1 MDMKSFYA
9 NEKPKTKRKGFSLV
23 EMMVVML
30 LIAVVL
36 AASAPMI
43 TRKVS
48 RERSDKIFDMLGTDP
63 NNAVEYVK
71 GRNQRIFMNGK
82 TDGYVG
88 IVETG
93 VNIPA
98 NSILF
103 GKNSLSSGTGG
114 TATTNLVGI
123 GFGTTNYLNS
133 VAIGYK
139 AGAFTDAVSIGK
151 GANGNEYGVAIGS
164 NSQTR
169 YKNSVAIGYNAR
181 TVGENAITIG
191 AGPFATDTGK
201 NAISIGYNADAI
213 AKNGIAIGYNASAT
227 DENSVAIGYNATAPF
242 KNSIVLG
249 TEKDTVYIPGN
260 LIIGKTTAVGV
271 RAVSDGRSY
280 PLYAYT
286 HRSHDG
292 DDRHFTDI
300 VDVIERNHADDYKG
314 SGDFAVAMVG
324 SRTPG
329 IQLGPY
335 TFRTHAWSSGY
346 NDNQKICPPT
356 NSGDWY
362 RISRGKCSDVDQ
374 SSNNVWLWSDA
385 RLKNIGNTYTSGLE
399 ELNQLK
405 FYHFTFKNDKDKTP
419 QVGVIAQDLQ
429 KVFPQAVSKDDG
441 GWLTIRWDE
450 MFYAAINAIKELNTK
465 VCAIAKDVTN
475 LKTVTDEHTKTL
487 EAQAQTIEQQQVEI
501 KELTARVEKLEQK
514 RK

>member
-71 GRNQRIFMNGK
+71 GRNQRIFMNGRK
-82 TDGYVG
+82 DGYVG

-93 VNIPA
+93 VNIPT
-98 NSILF
+98 NSVLFGQNILF
-103 GKNSLSSGTGG
+103 PFNYVTKETSAN
-114 TATTNLVGI
+114 NLVGI
-123 GFGTTNYLNS
+123 GFGTSNYLNS

-139 AGAFTDAVSIGK
+139 AGAFTDAVSIGNSAS
-151 GANGNEYGVAIGS
+151 GSDYGVAIGS
-164 NSQTR
+164 NSNTR
-169 YKNSVAIGYNAR
+169 HKNSVAIGYRAQ
-181 TVGENAITIG
+181 TSGENAV
-191 AGPFATDTGK
+191 
-201 NAISIGYNADAI
+201 
-213 AKNGIAIGYNASAT
+213 AIGGSQWGTEAG
-227 DENSVAIGYNATAPF
+227 ERSVAIGYGARARYNNSIAIGANASVMGENSIAIGNNATANY
-242 KNSIVLG
+242 KNTVVLG
-249 TEKDTVYIPGN
+249 DSNTTVFIPGN
-260 LIIGKTTAVGV
+260 LVVNHAALIGRSAG
-271 RAVSDGRSY
+271 RNDNLYFRPYAQEDGRHFAV
-280 PLYAYT
+280 LNA
-286 HRSHDG
+286 G
-292 DDRHFTDI
+292 DWKGEDSNLSMVQDDTNTDLL
-300 VDVIERNHADDYKG
+300 VVRVGPFSTLGERWRRDYK
-314 SGDFAVAMVG
+314 DNN
-324 SRTPG
+324 
-329 IQLGPY
+329 
-335 TFRTHAWSSGY
+335 RTHINFEDPSKG
-346 NDNQKICPPT
+346 
-356 NSGDWY
+356 NSTK
-362 RISRGKCSDVDQ
+362 SHKHSDI
-374 SSNNVWLWSDA
+374 
-385 RLKNIGNTYTSGLE
+385 RLKNVGEPFTAGLN
-399 ELNQLK
+399 ELEKLN
-405 FYHFTFKNDKDKTP
+405 FYHFTFKKDKDQVP
-419 QVGVIAQDLQ
+419 QVGVMAQDLQ

>member
-71 GRNQRIFMNGK
+71 GRNQRIFMNGRK
-82 TDGYVG
+82 DGYIG

-93 VNIPA
+93 VNIPT
-98 NSILF
+98 NSVLFGQNILF
-103 GKNSLSSGTGG
+103 PFNY
-114 TATTNLVGI
+114 ATKETSANNLVGI

-139 AGAFTDAVSIGK
+139 AGAFTDAVSIGN

-169 YKNSVAIGYNAR
+169 HKNSVAIGYSAR
-181 TVGENAITIG
+181 TTGENAVAIG
-191 AGPFATDTGK
+191 ASQWGTEAG
-201 NAISIGYNADAI
+201 
-213 AKNGIAIGYNASAT
+213 
-227 DENSVAIGYNATAPF
+227 ERSVAIGYGANARYERSIAIGANASVMGENSIAIGNNATAHY
-242 KNSIVLG
+242 KNTVVLG
-249 TEKDTVYIPGN
+249 DSNTTVFIPGN
-260 LIIGKTTAVGV
+260 LVVNHAALIG
-271 RAVSDGRSY
+271 RAAGRNDNLYFRPYAQEDGRHFAV
-280 PLYAYT
+280 LNA
-286 HRSHDG
+286 G
-292 DDRHFTDI
+292 DWKGEDSNVSLVQDDTNDDKLVVRVGPYST
-300 VDVIERNHADDYKG
+300 VTEWWRRDYK
-314 SGDFAVAMVG
+314 DNN
-324 SRTPG
+324 
-329 IQLGPY
+329 
-335 TFRTHAWSSGY
+335 RTHINFEDPTRG
-346 NDNQKICPPT
+346 NDPKSHRQ
-356 NSGDWY
+356 
-362 RISRGKCSDVDQ
+362 SDI
-374 SSNNVWLWSDA
+374 
-385 RLKNIGNTYTSGLE
+385 RLKNVGEPFTAGLN
-399 ELNQLK
+399 ELEKLN
-405 FYHFTFKNDKDKTP
+405 FYHFTFKKDKDQVP
-419 QVGVIAQDLQ
+419 QVGVMAQDLQ

>member
-71 GRNQRIFMNGK
+71 GRNQRIFMNGRK
-82 TDGYVG
+82 DGYVG
-88 IVETG
+88 IVESG
-93 VNIPA
+93 VSVPA
-98 NSILF
+98 NSVLF
-103 GKNSLSSGTGG
+103 GQNTLFPFDYVTKETPAN
-114 TATTNLVGI
+114 NLVGI
-123 GFGTTNYLNS
+123 GFGTSNYLNS

-139 AGAFTDAVSIGK
+139 ASAFTDAVSIGN

-164 NSQTR
+164 KAQTR

-191 AGPFATDTGK
+191 AGPFLTDTGK

-213 AKNGIAIGYNASAT
+213 AKNGIAIGYNASAM
-227 DENSVAIGYNATAPF
+227 DENSVAIGYNATAHY
-242 KNSIVLG
+242 KNTVVLG
-249 TEKDTVYIPGN
+249 DTNTTVYIPGN
-260 LIIGKTTAVGV
+260 LVVNHAALIG
-271 RAVSDGRSY
+271 RAAGRNDNLYFRPYAQEDGRHFAV
-280 PLYAYT
+280 LNA
-286 HRSHDG
+286 G
-292 DDRHFTDI
+292 DWKGEDSNVSLVQDDTNDDKLVVRVGPYSTQT
-300 VDVIERNHADDYKG
+300 EWWRRDYK
-314 SGDFAVAMVG
+314 DNN
-324 SRTPG
+324 
-329 IQLGPY
+329 
-335 TFRTHAWSSGY
+335 RTHINFEDPTRG
-346 NDNQKICPPT
+346 NDPKSHRQ
-356 NSGDWY
+356 
-362 RISRGKCSDVDQ
+362 SDI
-374 SSNNVWLWSDA
+374 
-385 RLKNIGNTYTSGLE
+385 RLKNVGEPFTAGLN
-399 ELNQLK
+399 ELEKLN
-405 FYHFTFKNDKDKTP
+405 FYHFTFKKDKDQVP
-419 QVGVIAQDLQ
+419 QVGVMAQDLQ

-487 EAQAQTIEQQQVEI
+487 EVQAQTIEQQQVEI

>member
-71 GRNQRIFMNGK
+71 GRNQRIFMNGRK
-82 TDGYVG
+82 DGYVG

-93 VNIPA
+93 VNIPT
-98 NSILF
+98 NSVIF
-103 GKNSLSSGTGG
+103 GKNMLFPFDYVTKESP
-114 TATTNLVGI
+114 ANNLVGI
-123 GFGTTNYLNS
+123 GFDTSNYLNS

-139 AGAFTDAVSIGK
+139 AGAFTDAVSIGN
-151 GANGNEYGVAIGS
+151 GASGSDYGVAIGS
-164 NSQTR
+164 NSNTR
-169 YKNSVAIGYNAR
+169 HKNSVAIGYRAQ
-181 TVGENAITIG
+181 TTGENAV
-191 AGPFATDTGK
+191 
-201 NAISIGYNADAI
+201 
-213 AKNGIAIGYNASAT
+213 AIGGSQWGTEAG
-227 DENSVAIGYNATAPF
+227 ERSVAIGYGARARYNNSIAIGANASVMGENSIAIGNNATAHY
-242 KNSIVLG
+242 KNTVVLG
-249 TEKDTVYIPGN
+249 DSNTTVFIPGN
-260 LIIGKTTAVGV
+260 LVVSHAALIGMSGGINDNLYFRPYAQE
-271 RAVSDGRSY
+271 DGR
-280 PLYAYT
+280 
-286 HRSHDG
+286 H
-292 DDRHFTDI
+292 
-300 VDVIERNHADDYKG
+300 
-314 SGDFAVAMVG
+314 FAVLNAGDWKGGDSNLSMVQDA
-324 SRTPG
+324 TNTDN
-329 IQLGPY
+329 LVVKVGPY
-335 TFRTHAWSSGY
+335 STYTERWRRDYRDNNRTHINFENPARG
-346 NDNQKICPPT
+346 DNPK
-356 NSGDWY
+356 SY
-362 RISRGKCSDVDQ
+362 RQSDI
-374 SSNNVWLWSDA
+374 
-385 RLKNIGNTYTSGLE
+385 RLKNVGEPFTAGLN
-399 ELNQLK
+399 ELEKLN
-405 FYHFTFKNDKDKTP
+405 FYHFTFKKDKDQVP
-419 QVGVIAQDLQ
+419 QVGVMAQDLQ

-487 EAQAQTIEQQQVEI
+487 ESQAQTIEQQQVEI

>member
-71 GRNQRIFMNGK
+71 GRNQRIFMNGRK
-82 TDGYVG
+82 DGYIG

-93 VNIPA
+93 VNIPT
-98 NSILF
+98 NSVLFGQNILF
-103 GKNSLSSGTGG
+103 PFNY
-114 TATTNLVGI
+114 ATKETSANNLVGI
-123 GFGTTNYLNS
+123 GFGTSNYLNS

-139 AGAFTDAVSIGK
+139 ASANTDSVTIGNS
-151 GANGNEYGVAIGS
+151 ASGNDYGVAIGS

-169 YKNSVAIGYNAR
+169 YKNSVAIGYSAR
-181 TVGENAITIG
+181 TTGENAVAIG
-191 AGPFATDTGK
+191 ASQWSTEAG
-201 NAISIGYNADAI
+201 
-213 AKNGIAIGYNASAT
+213 
-227 DENSVAIGYNATAPF
+227 ERSVAIGYGARARYENSIAIGANASVMGENSIAIGNNATAHY
-242 KNSIVLG
+242 KNTVVLG
-249 TEKDTVYIPGN
+249 DSNTTVFIPGN
-260 LIIGKTTAVGV
+260 LVVNHAALIG
-271 RAVSDGRSY
+271 RAAGRNDNLYFRPYAQEDGRHFAV
-280 PLYAYT
+280 LNA
-286 HRSHDG
+286 G
-292 DDRHFTDI
+292 DWKGNDSNLSMVQDDTDTDKL
-300 VDVIERNHADDYKG
+300 VVRVGPYSTQTEWWRGDYK
-314 SGDFAVAMVG
+314 DNN
-324 SRTPG
+324 
-329 IQLGPY
+329 
-335 TFRTHAWSSGY
+335 RTHI
-346 NDNQKICPPT
+346 NFEDPT
-356 NSGDWY
+356 
-362 RISRGKCSDVDQ
+362 RGNNPKSHKHSDI
-374 SSNNVWLWSDA
+374 
-385 RLKNIGNTYTSGLE
+385 RLKNVGEPFTAGLN
-399 ELNQLK
+399 ELEKLN
-405 FYHFTFKNDKDKTP
+405 FYHFTFKKDKDQVP
-419 QVGVIAQDLQ
+419 QVGVMAQDLQ

-487 EAQAQTIEQQQVEI
+487 ESQAQTIEQQQVEI

>member
-71 GRNQRIFMNGK
+71 GRNQRIFMNGRK
-82 TDGYVG
+82 DGYVG

-93 VNIPA
+93 VNIPT
-98 NSILF
+98 NSVLFGQNILF
-103 GKNSLSSGTGG
+103 PFNY
-114 TATTNLVGI
+114 ATKETSANNLVGI

-139 AGAFTDAVSIGK
+139 AAANTDAVSIGN

-169 YKNSVAIGYNAR
+169 HKNSVAIGYNTR
-181 TVGENAITIG
+181 TTGENAVAIG
-191 AGPFATDTGK
+191 ASQWGTEAG
-201 NAISIGYNADAI
+201 
-213 AKNGIAIGYNASAT
+213 
-227 DENSVAIGYNATAPF
+227 ERSVAIGYGAKAYYERSIAIGANASVMGENSIAIGNNATAHY
-242 KNSIVLG
+242 KNTVVLG
-249 TEKDTVYIPGN
+249 DSNTTVFIPGN
-260 LIIGKTTAVGV
+260 LVVNHAALIG
-271 RAVSDGRSY
+271 RAAGRNDNLYFRPYAQEDGRHFAV
-280 PLYAYT
+280 LNA
-286 HRSHDG
+286 G
-292 DDRHFTDI
+292 DWKGNDSNLSMVQDDTDTDKL
-300 VDVIERNHADDYKG
+300 VVRVGPYSTQTEWWRGDYK
-314 SGDFAVAMVG
+314 DNN
-324 SRTPG
+324 
-329 IQLGPY
+329 
-335 TFRTHAWSSGY
+335 RTHI
-346 NDNQKICPPT
+346 NFEDPT
-356 NSGDWY
+356 
-362 RISRGKCSDVDQ
+362 RGNNPKSHKHSDI
-374 SSNNVWLWSDA
+374 
-385 RLKNIGNTYTSGLE
+385 RLKNVGEPFTAGLN
-399 ELNQLK
+399 ELEKLN
-405 FYHFTFKNDKDKTP
+405 FYHFTFKKDKDQVP
-419 QVGVIAQDLQ
+419 QVGVMAQDLQ

>member
-71 GRNQRIFMNGK
+71 GRNQRIFMNGRK
-82 TDGYVG
+82 DGYVG
-88 IVETG
+88 IVESG
-93 VNIPA
+93 VSVPA
-98 NSILF
+98 NSVLF
-103 GKNSLSSGTGG
+103 GQNTLFPFDYVTKETPAN
-114 TATTNLVGI
+114 NLVGI
-123 GFGTTNYLNS
+123 GFGTSNYLNS

-139 AGAFTDAVSIGK
+139 AAANTDSVTVGN

-169 YKNSVAIGYNAR
+169 HKNSVAIGYSAR
-181 TVGENAITIG
+181 TTGENAVAIG
-191 AGPFATDTGK
+191 ASQWGTEAG
-201 NAISIGYNADAI
+201 
-213 AKNGIAIGYNASAT
+213 
-227 DENSVAIGYNATAPF
+227 ERSVAIGYGANARYERSIAIGANASVMGENSIAIGNNATAHY
-242 KNSIVLG
+242 KNTVVLG
-249 TEKDTVYIPGN
+249 DSNTTVFIPGN
-260 LIIGKTTAVGV
+260 LVVNHAALIG
-271 RAVSDGRSY
+271 RAAGRNDNLYFRPYAQEDGRHFAV
-280 PLYAYT
+280 LNA
-286 HRSHDG
+286 G
-292 DDRHFTDI
+292 DWKGEDSNVSLVQDDTNDDKLVVRVGPYST
-300 VDVIERNHADDYKG
+300 VTEWWRRDYK
-314 SGDFAVAMVG
+314 DNN
-324 SRTPG
+324 
-329 IQLGPY
+329 
-335 TFRTHAWSSGY
+335 RTHINFEDPTRG
-346 NDNQKICPPT
+346 NDPKSHRQ
-356 NSGDWY
+356 
-362 RISRGKCSDVDQ
+362 SDI
-374 SSNNVWLWSDA
+374 
-385 RLKNIGNTYTSGLE
+385 RLKNVGEPFTAGLN
-399 ELNQLK
+399 ELEKLN
-405 FYHFTFKNDKDKTP
+405 FYHFTFKKDKDQVP
-419 QVGVIAQDLQ
+419 QVGVMAQDLQ

>member
-71 GRNQRIFMNGK
+71 GRNQRIFMNGRK
-82 TDGYVG
+82 DGYVG

-93 VNIPA
+93 VNIPT
-98 NSILF
+98 NSVLFGQNILF
-103 GKNSLSSGTGG
+103 PFDYVTKETSAN
-114 TATTNLVGI
+114 NLVGI
-123 GFGTTNYLNS
+123 GFGTSNYLNS

-139 AGAFTDAVSIGK
+139 AGAFTDAVSIGN

-164 NSQTR
+164 KAQTR

-191 AGPFATDTGK
+191 SGPFLTDTGK

-213 AKNGIAIGYNASAT
+213 AKNGIAIGYNASAM
-227 DENSVAIGYNATAPF
+227 DENSVAIGYNATAHY
-242 KNSIVLG
+242 KNTVVLG
-249 TEKDTVYIPGN
+249 DTNTTVYIPGN
-260 LIIGKTTAVGV
+260 LVVNHAALIG
-271 RAVSDGRSY
+271 RAAGRNDNLYFRPYAQEDGRHFAV
-280 PLYAYT
+280 LNA
-286 HRSHDG
+286 G
-292 DDRHFTDI
+292 DWKGEDSNLSMVQDDTNTDKL
-300 VDVIERNHADDYKG
+300 VVRVGPYSTVTEWWRRDYK
-314 SGDFAVAMVG
+314 DNN
-324 SRTPG
+324 
-329 IQLGPY
+329 
-335 TFRTHAWSSGY
+335 RTHINFEDPTRG
-346 NDNQKICPPT
+346 NDPKSHRQ
-356 NSGDWY
+356 
-362 RISRGKCSDVDQ
+362 SDI
-374 SSNNVWLWSDA
+374 
-385 RLKNIGNTYTSGLE
+385 RLKNVGEPFTAGLN
-399 ELNQLK
+399 ELEKLN
-405 FYHFTFKNDKDKTP
+405 FYHFTFKKDKDQVP
-419 QVGVIAQDLQ
+419 QVGVMAQDLQ

-487 EAQAQTIEQQQVEI
+487 ETQAQTIEQQQVEI

>member
-71 GRNQRIFMNGK
+71 GRNQRIFMNGRK
-82 TDGYVG
+82 DGYVG

-93 VNIPA
+93 VNIPT
-98 NSILF
+98 NSVLF
-103 GKNSLSSGTGG
+103 GQNILSPFNY
-114 TATTNLVGI
+114 ATKETSANNLVGI

-139 AGAFTDAVSIGK
+139 AAANTDSVSIGNS
-151 GANGNEYGVAIGS
+151 ANGNEYGVAIGS

-169 YKNSVAIGYNAR
+169 YKNSVAIGYSAR
-181 TVGENAITIG
+181 TTGENAVAIG
-191 AGPFATDTGK
+191 ASQWSTEAG
-201 NAISIGYNADAI
+201 
-213 AKNGIAIGYNASAT
+213 
-227 DENSVAIGYNATAPF
+227 ERSVAIGYGASARYENSIAIGANASVMGENSIAIGNNATANY
-242 KNSIVLG
+242 KNTVVLG
-249 TEKDTVYIPGN
+249 DSNTTVFIPGN
-260 LIIGKTTAVGV
+260 LVVNHAALIG
-271 RAVSDGRSY
+271 RAAGRNDNLYFRPYAQEDGRHFAV
-280 PLYAYT
+280 LNA
-286 HRSHDG
+286 G
-292 DDRHFTDI
+292 DWKGNDSNLSMVQDDTDTDKL
-300 VDVIERNHADDYKG
+300 VVRVGPYSTQTEWWRGDYK
-314 SGDFAVAMVG
+314 DNN
-324 SRTPG
+324 
-329 IQLGPY
+329 
-335 TFRTHAWSSGY
+335 RTHI
-346 NDNQKICPPT
+346 NFEDPT
-356 NSGDWY
+356 
-362 RISRGKCSDVDQ
+362 RGNNPKSHKHSDI
-374 SSNNVWLWSDA
+374 
-385 RLKNIGNTYTSGLE
+385 RLKNVGEPFTAGLN
-399 ELNQLK
+399 ELEKLN
-405 FYHFTFKNDKDKTP
+405 FYHFTFKKDKDQVP
-419 QVGVIAQDLQ
+419 QVGVMAQDLQ

>member
-9 NEKPKTKRKGFSLV
+9 NEKPKSKRKGFSLV

-71 GRNQRIFMNGK
+71 GRNQRIFMNGRK
-82 TDGYVG
+82 DGYVG

-93 VNIPA
+93 VNIPT
-98 NSILF
+98 NSVLF
-103 GKNSLSSGTGG
+103 GQNMLSPFDFVTKETS
-114 TATTNLVGI
+114 ANNLVGI

-139 AGAFTDAVSIGK
+139 ASANTDSVTIGNSAS
-151 GANGNEYGVAIGS
+151 GSEYGVAIGS
-164 NSQTR
+164 NSNTR
-169 YKNSVAIGYNAR
+169 HKNSVAIGYRAQ
-181 TVGENAITIG
+181 TSGENAV
-191 AGPFATDTGK
+191 
-201 NAISIGYNADAI
+201 
-213 AKNGIAIGYNASAT
+213 AIGGSQWGTEAG
-227 DENSVAIGYNATAPF
+227 ERSVAIGFGAGARYNNSIAIGANASVMGENSIAIGNNATAHY
-242 KNSIVLG
+242 KNTVVLG
-249 TEKDTVYIPGN
+249 DSNTTVFIPGN
-260 LIIGKTTAVGV
+260 LVVNHAALIG
-271 RAVSDGRSY
+271 RAAGRNDNLYFRPYAQEDGRHFAV
-280 PLYAYT
+280 LNA
-286 HRSHDG
+286 G
-292 DDRHFTDI
+292 DWKGEDSNVSLVQDDTNDDKLVVRVGPYSTQT
-300 VDVIERNHADDYKG
+300 EWWRRDYK
-314 SGDFAVAMVG
+314 DNN
-324 SRTPG
+324 
-329 IQLGPY
+329 
-335 TFRTHAWSSGY
+335 RTHINFEDPTRG
-346 NDNQKICPPT
+346 NDPKSHRQ
-356 NSGDWY
+356 
-362 RISRGKCSDVDQ
+362 SDI
-374 SSNNVWLWSDA
+374 
-385 RLKNIGNTYTSGLE
+385 RLKNVGEPFTAGLN
-399 ELNQLK
+399 ELEKLN
-405 FYHFTFKNDKDKTP
+405 FYHFTFKKDKDQVP
-419 QVGVIAQDLQ
+419 QVGVMAQDLQ

>member
-71 GRNQRIFMNGK
+71 GRNQRIFMNGRK
-82 TDGYVG
+82 DGYVG

-93 VNIPA
+93 VNIPT
-98 NSILF
+98 NSVLFGQNILF
-103 GKNSLSSGTGG
+103 PFNY
-114 TATTNLVGI
+114 ATKETSANNLVGI
-123 GFGTTNYLNS
+123 GFGTSNYLNS

-139 AGAFTDAVSIGK
+139 AAANTDSVTIGNS
-151 GANGNEYGVAIGS
+151 ASGNDYGVAIGS

-169 YKNSVAIGYNAR
+169 YKNSVAIGYSAR
-181 TVGENAITIG
+181 TTGENAVAIG
-191 AGPFATDTGK
+191 ASQWSTEAG
-201 NAISIGYNADAI
+201 
-213 AKNGIAIGYNASAT
+213 
-227 DENSVAIGYNATAPF
+227 ERSVAIGYGARARYENSIAIGANASVMGENSIAIGNNATANY
-242 KNSIVLG
+242 KNTVVLG
-249 TEKDTVYIPGN
+249 DSNTTVFIPGN
-260 LIIGKTTAVGV
+260 LVVNHAALIG
-271 RAVSDGRSY
+271 RAAGRNDNLYFRPYAQEDGRHFAV
-280 PLYAYT
+280 LNA
-286 HRSHDG
+286 G
-292 DDRHFTDI
+292 DWKGNDSNLSMVQDDTDTDKL
-300 VDVIERNHADDYKG
+300 VVRVGPYSTQTEWWRGDYK
-314 SGDFAVAMVG
+314 DNN
-324 SRTPG
+324 
-329 IQLGPY
+329 
-335 TFRTHAWSSGY
+335 RTHI
-346 NDNQKICPPT
+346 NFEDPT
-356 NSGDWY
+356 
-362 RISRGKCSDVDQ
+362 RGNNPKSHKHSDI
-374 SSNNVWLWSDA
+374 
-385 RLKNIGNTYTSGLE
+385 RLKNVGEPFTAGLN
-399 ELNQLK
+399 ELEKLN
-405 FYHFTFKNDKDKTP
+405 FYHFTFKKDKDQVP
-419 QVGVIAQDLQ
+419 QVGVMAQDLQ

>member
-71 GRNQRIFMNGK
+71 GRNQRIFMNGRK
-82 TDGYVG
+82 DGYIG

-93 VNIPA
+93 VNIPT
-98 NSILF
+98 NSVLFGQNILF
-103 GKNSLSSGTGG
+103 PFNY
-114 TATTNLVGI
+114 ATKETSANNLVGI

-139 AGAFTDAVSIGK
+139 AGAFTDAVSIGN
-151 GANGNEYGVAIGS
+151 GADGSDYSVAIGS
-164 NSQTR
+164 NASTR
-169 YKNSVAIGYNAR
+169 RKNSVAIGSNAR
-181 TVGENAITIG
+181 TIGENAINIG
-191 AGPFATDTGK
+191 ASPKFAPDVAQ
-201 NAISIGYNADAI
+201 NSIAIGYNADAI
-213 AKNGIAIGYNASAT
+213 HKNGIAIGYNASAM
-227 DENSVAIGYNATAPF
+227 DENSVAIGYNATAPY
-242 KNSIVLG
+242 KNTVVLG
-249 TEKDTVYIPGN
+249 DTNTTVYIPGN
-260 LIIGKTTAVGV
+260 LVVNHAALIG
-271 RAVSDGRSY
+271 RAAGRNDNLYFRPYAQEDGRHFAV
-280 PLYAYT
+280 LNA
-286 HRSHDG
+286 G
-292 DDRHFTDI
+292 DWKGEDSNLSMVQDDTNTDKL
-300 VDVIERNHADDYKG
+300 VVRVGPYSTDTEWWRRDYK
-314 SGDFAVAMVG
+314 DNN
-324 SRTPG
+324 
-329 IQLGPY
+329 
-335 TFRTHAWSSGY
+335 RTHI
-346 NDNQKICPPT
+346 NFEDPT
-356 NSGDWY
+356 
-362 RISRGKCSDVDQ
+362 RGNNPKSHRQSDI
-374 SSNNVWLWSDA
+374 
-385 RLKNIGNTYTSGLE
+385 RLKNVGEPFTAGLN
-399 ELNQLK
+399 ELEKLN
-405 FYHFTFKNDKDKTP
+405 FYHFTFKKDKDQVP
-419 QVGVIAQDLQ
+419 QVGVMAQDLQ

>member
-9 NEKPKTKRKGFSLV
+9 NEKPKSKRKGFSLV

-71 GRNQRIFMNGK
+71 GRNQRIFMNGRK
-82 TDGYVG
+82 DGYVG

-93 VNIPA
+93 VNIPT
-98 NSILF
+98 NSVIF
-103 GKNSLSSGTGG
+103 GKNMLFPFDYVTKESP
-114 TATTNLVGI
+114 ANNLVGI
-123 GFGTTNYLNS
+123 GFDTSNYLNS

-139 AGAFTDAVSIGK
+139 AGAFTDAVSIGN
-151 GANGNEYGVAIGS
+151 GASGSDYGVAIGS
-164 NSQTR
+164 NSNTR
-169 YKNSVAIGYNAR
+169 HKNSVAIGYRAQ
-181 TVGENAITIG
+181 TSGENAV
-191 AGPFATDTGK
+191 
-201 NAISIGYNADAI
+201 
-213 AKNGIAIGYNASAT
+213 AIGGSQWGTEAG
-227 DENSVAIGYNATAPF
+227 ERSVAIGYGARARYNNSIAIGANASVMGENSIAIGNNATANY
-242 KNSIVLG
+242 KNTVVLG
-249 TEKDTVYIPGN
+249 DSNTTVFIPGN
-260 LIIGKTTAVGV
+260 LVVNHAALIG
-271 RAVSDGRSY
+271 RAAGRNDNLYFRPYAQEDGRHFAV
-280 PLYAYT
+280 LNA
-286 HRSHDG
+286 G
-292 DDRHFTDI
+292 DWKGEDSNLSMVQDDTDTDKL
-300 VDVIERNHADDYKG
+300 VVRVGPYSTQTEWWRRDYK
-314 SGDFAVAMVG
+314 DNN
-324 SRTPG
+324 
-329 IQLGPY
+329 
-335 TFRTHAWSSGY
+335 RTHI
-346 NDNQKICPPT
+346 NFEDPT
-356 NSGDWY
+356 KGNNPKSH
-362 RISRGKCSDVDQ
+362 RQSDI
-374 SSNNVWLWSDA
+374 
-385 RLKNIGNTYTSGLE
+385 RLKNVGEPFTAGLN
-399 ELNQLK
+399 ELEKLN
-405 FYHFTFKNDKDKTP
+405 FYHFTFKKDKDQVP
-419 QVGVIAQDLQ
+419 QVGVMAQDLQ

>member
-71 GRNQRIFMNGK
+71 GRNQRIFMNGRK
-82 TDGYVG
+82 DGYVG

-93 VNIPA
+93 VNIPT
-98 NSILF
+98 NSVLFGQNILF
-103 GKNSLSSGTGG
+103 PFNYVTKETSAN
-114 TATTNLVGI
+114 NLVGI
-123 GFGTTNYLNS
+123 GFGTSNYLNS

-139 AGAFTDAVSIGK
+139 AGAFTDAVSIGN
-151 GANGNEYGVAIGS
+151 GADGNEYGVAIGS
-164 NSQTR
+164 KAQTR

-191 AGPFATDTGK
+191 SGPFATDTGK
-201 NAISIGYNADAI
+201 NAISIGYNAEAI
-213 AKNGIAIGYNASAT
+213 AKNGIAIGYNASAM
-227 DENSVAIGYNATAPF
+227 DENSVAIGYNATAPY
-242 KNSIVLG
+242 KNTVVLG
-249 TEKDTVYIPGN
+249 DTNTTVYIPGN
-260 LIIGKTTAVGV
+260 LVVNHAALIGKNAG
-271 RAVSDGRSY
+271 RNDNLYFRPYAQEDGR
-280 PLYAYT
+280 
-286 HRSHDG
+286 H
-292 DDRHFTDI
+292 
-300 VDVIERNHADDYKG
+300 
-314 SGDFAVAMVG
+314 FAVLNAGDWKGGDSNV
-324 SRTPG
+324 SLVQDDTNDDKLVVRV
-329 IQLGPY
+329 GPY
-335 TFRTHAWSSGY
+335 STHTEWWRRDYEDNNRTHINFEDPTRG
-346 NDNQKICPPT
+346 NDPKSHKQ
-356 NSGDWY
+356 
-362 RISRGKCSDVDQ
+362 SDI
-374 SSNNVWLWSDA
+374 
-385 RLKNIGNTYTSGLE
+385 RLKNVGEPFTAGLN
-399 ELNQLK
+399 ELEKLN
-405 FYHFTFKNDKDKTP
+405 FYHFTFKKDKDQVP
-419 QVGVIAQDLQ
+419 QVGVMAQDLQ

>member
-9 NEKPKTKRKGFSLV
+9 NEKPKSKRKGFSLV

-71 GRNQRIFMNGK
+71 GRNQRIFMNGRK
-82 TDGYVG
+82 DGYVG

-93 VNIPA
+93 VNIPT
-98 NSILF
+98 NSVLF
-103 GKNSLSSGTGG
+103 GQNMLSPFDFVTKETS
-114 TATTNLVGI
+114 ANNLVGI

-139 AGAFTDAVSIGK
+139 ASANTDSVTIGNSAS
-151 GANGNEYGVAIGS
+151 GSEYGVAIGS
-164 NSQTR
+164 NSNTR
-169 YKNSVAIGYNAR
+169 HKNSVAIGYRAQ
-181 TVGENAITIG
+181 TSGENAV
-191 AGPFATDTGK
+191 
-201 NAISIGYNADAI
+201 
-213 AKNGIAIGYNASAT
+213 AIGGSQWGTEAG
-227 DENSVAIGYNATAPF
+227 ERSVAIGFGAGARYNNSIAIGSNASVMGENSIAIGNNATAHY
-242 KNSIVLG
+242 KNTVVLG
-249 TEKDTVYIPGN
+249 DSNTTVFIPGN
-260 LIIGKTTAVGV
+260 LVVNHAALIGLAAG
-271 RAVSDGRSY
+271 RNDNLYFRPYAQEDGRHFAV
-280 PLYAYT
+280 LNAG
-286 HRSHDG
+286 DWKG
-292 DDRHFTDI
+292 DDSNLSMVQDDTDTDKL
-300 VDVIERNHADDYKG
+300 VVRVGPYSTQTEWWRRDYK
-314 SGDFAVAMVG
+314 DNN
-324 SRTPG
+324 
-329 IQLGPY
+329 
-335 TFRTHAWSSGY
+335 RTHINFEDPSKG
-346 NDNQKICPPT
+346 
-356 NSGDWY
+356 NSTK
-362 RISRGKCSDVDQ
+362 SHKHSDI
-374 SSNNVWLWSDA
+374 
-385 RLKNIGNTYTSGLE
+385 RLKNVGEPFTAGLN
-399 ELNQLK
+399 ELEKLN
-405 FYHFTFKNDKDKTP
+405 FYHFTFKKDKDQVP
-419 QVGVIAQDLQ
+419 QVGVMAQDLQ

>member
-71 GRNQRIFMNGK
+71 GRNQRIFMNGRK
-82 TDGYVG
+82 DGYVG

-93 VNIPA
+93 VNIPT
-98 NSILF
+98 NSVLFGQNILF
-103 GKNSLSSGTGG
+103 PFNYVTKETSAN
-114 TATTNLVGI
+114 NLVGI
-123 GFGTTNYLNS
+123 GFGTSNYLNS

-139 AGAFTDAVSIGK
+139 AGAFTDAVSIGN
-151 GANGNEYGVAIGS
+151 GADGNEYGVAIGS
-164 NSQTR
+164 KAQTR

-191 AGPFATDTGK
+191 SGPFATDTGK
-201 NAISIGYNADAI
+201 NAISIGYNAEAI
-213 AKNGIAIGYNASAT
+213 AKNGIAIGYNASAM
-227 DENSVAIGYNATAPF
+227 DENSVAIGYNATAPY
-242 KNSIVLG
+242 KNTVVLG
-249 TEKDTVYIPGN
+249 DTNTTVYIPGN
-260 LIIGKTTAVGV
+260 LVVNHAALIGRNAG
-271 RAVSDGRSY
+271 RNDNLYFRPYAQEDGRHFAV
-280 PLYAYT
+280 LNA
-286 HRSHDG
+286 G
-292 DDRHFTDI
+292 DWKGEDSNVSLVQDDTNDDKLVVRVGPYSTQT
-300 VDVIERNHADDYKG
+300 EWWRRDYK
-314 SGDFAVAMVG
+314 DNN
-324 SRTPG
+324 
-329 IQLGPY
+329 
-335 TFRTHAWSSGY
+335 RTHINFEDPTRG
-346 NDNQKICPPT
+346 NDPKSHKQ
-356 NSGDWY
+356 
-362 RISRGKCSDVDQ
+362 SDI
-374 SSNNVWLWSDA
+374 
-385 RLKNIGNTYTSGLE
+385 RLKNVGVPFTAGLN
-399 ELNQLK
+399 ELEKLN
-405 FYHFTFKNDKDKTP
+405 FYHFTFKKDKDQVP
-419 QVGVIAQDLQ
+419 QVGVMAQDLQ

>member
-9 NEKPKTKRKGFSLV
+9 NEKPKSKRKGFSLV

-71 GRNQRIFMNGK
+71 GRNQRIFMNGRK
-82 TDGYVG
+82 DGYVG

-93 VNIPA
+93 VNIPT
-98 NSILF
+98 NSVLF
-103 GKNSLSSGTGG
+103 GQNMLSPFDFVTKETS
-114 TATTNLVGI
+114 ANNLVGI

-139 AGAFTDAVSIGK
+139 ASANTDSVTIGNSAS
-151 GANGNEYGVAIGS
+151 GSEYGVAIGS
-164 NSQTR
+164 NSNTR
-169 YKNSVAIGYNAR
+169 HKNSVAIGYRAQ
-181 TVGENAITIG
+181 TSGENAV
-191 AGPFATDTGK
+191 
-201 NAISIGYNADAI
+201 
-213 AKNGIAIGYNASAT
+213 AIGGSQWGTEAG
-227 DENSVAIGYNATAPF
+227 ERSVAIGYGAGARYNNSIAIGSNASVMGENSIAIGNNATAHY
-242 KNSIVLG
+242 KNTVVLG
-249 TEKDTVYIPGN
+249 DSNTTVFIPGN
-260 LIIGKTTAVGV
+260 LVVNHAALIG
-271 RAVSDGRSY
+271 RAAGRNDNLYFRPYAQEDGRHFAV
-280 PLYAYT
+280 LNA
-286 HRSHDG
+286 G
-292 DDRHFTDI
+292 DWKGEDSNLSMVQDDTDTDKL
-300 VDVIERNHADDYKG
+300 VVRVGPYSTQTEWWRRDYK
-314 SGDFAVAMVG
+314 DNN
-324 SRTPG
+324 
-329 IQLGPY
+329 
-335 TFRTHAWSSGY
+335 RTHI
-346 NDNQKICPPT
+346 NFEDPT
-356 NSGDWY
+356 KGNNPKSH
-362 RISRGKCSDVDQ
+362 RQSDI
-374 SSNNVWLWSDA
+374 
-385 RLKNIGNTYTSGLE
+385 RLKNVGEPFTAGLN
-399 ELNQLK
+399 ELEKLN
-405 FYHFTFKNDKDKTP
+405 FYHFTFKKDKDQVP
-419 QVGVIAQDLQ
+419 QVGVMAQDLQ

-487 EAQAQTIEQQQVEI
+487 ESQAQTIEQQQVEI

>member
-9 NEKPKTKRKGFSLV
+9 NEKPKSKRKGFSLV

-71 GRNQRIFMNGK
+71 GRNQRIFMNGRK
-82 TDGYVG
+82 DGYVG

-93 VNIPA
+93 VNIPT
-98 NSILF
+98 NSVLF
-103 GKNSLSSGTGG
+103 GQNMLFPFDYVTKETPAN
-114 TATTNLVGI
+114 NLVGI
-123 GFGTTNYLNS
+123 GFGTSNYLNS

-139 AGAFTDAVSIGK
+139 AGAFTDAVSIGN
-151 GANGNEYGVAIGS
+151 GADGSDYSVAIGS
-164 NSQTR
+164 NASTR
-169 YKNSVAIGYNAR
+169 RKNSVAIGSNAR
-181 TVGENAITIG
+181 TIGENAINIG
-191 AGPFATDTGK
+191 ASPKFAPDVAQ
-201 NAISIGYNADAI
+201 NSIAIGYNADAI
-213 AKNGIAIGYNASAT
+213 NKNAIAIGYNASAM
-227 DENSVAIGYNATAPF
+227 DENSVAIGYNATAPY
-242 KNSIVLG
+242 KNTVVLG
-249 TEKDTVYIPGN
+249 DTNTTVYIPGN
-260 LIIGKTTAVGV
+260 LVVNHAALIG
-271 RAVSDGRSY
+271 RAAGRNDNLYFRPYAQEDGRHFAV
-280 PLYAYT
+280 LNA
-286 HRSHDG
+286 G
-292 DDRHFTDI
+292 DWKGEDSNLSMVQDDTNTDKL
-300 VDVIERNHADDYKG
+300 VVRVGPYSTVTEWWRRDYK
-314 SGDFAVAMVG
+314 DNN
-324 SRTPG
+324 
-329 IQLGPY
+329 
-335 TFRTHAWSSGY
+335 RTHINFEDPTRG
-346 NDNQKICPPT
+346 NDPKSHRQ
-356 NSGDWY
+356 
-362 RISRGKCSDVDQ
+362 SDI
-374 SSNNVWLWSDA
+374 
-385 RLKNIGNTYTSGLE
+385 RLKNVGEPFTAGLN
-399 ELNQLK
+399 ELEKLN
-405 FYHFTFKNDKDKTP
+405 FYHFTFKKDKDQVP
-419 QVGVIAQDLQ
+419 QVGVMAQDLQ

>member
-71 GRNQRIFMNGK
+71 GRNQRIFMNGRK
-82 TDGYVG
+82 DGYVG
-88 IVETG
+88 IVESG
-93 VNIPA
+93 VSVPA
-98 NSILF
+98 NSVLF
-103 GKNSLSSGTGG
+103 GQNTLFPFDYVTKETPAN
-114 TATTNLVGI
+114 NLVGI
-123 GFGTTNYLNS
+123 GFGTSNYLNS

-139 AGAFTDAVSIGK
+139 AGAFTDAVSIGN

-164 NSQTR
+164 NASTR
-169 YKNSVAIGYNAR
+169 RKNSVAIGSNAR
-181 TVGENAITIG
+181 TIGENAINIG
-191 AGPFATDTGK
+191 ASPKFAPDVAQ
-201 NAISIGYNADAI
+201 NSIAIGYNADAI
-213 AKNGIAIGYNASAT
+213 AKNGIAIGYNASAM
-227 DENSVAIGYNATAPF
+227 DENSVAIGYNATAPY
-242 KNSIVLG
+242 KNTVVLG
-249 TEKDTVYIPGN
+249 DTNTTVYIPGN
-260 LIIGKTTAVGV
+260 LVVNHAALIG
-271 RAVSDGRSY
+271 RAAGRNDNLYFRPYAQEDGRHFAV
-280 PLYAYT
+280 LNA
-286 HRSHDG
+286 G
-292 DDRHFTDI
+292 DWKGEDSNVSLVQDDTNDDKLVVRVGPYSTQT
-300 VDVIERNHADDYKG
+300 EWWRRDYK
-314 SGDFAVAMVG
+314 DNN
-324 SRTPG
+324 
-329 IQLGPY
+329 
-335 TFRTHAWSSGY
+335 RTHINFEDPTRG
-346 NDNQKICPPT
+346 NDPKSHRQ
-356 NSGDWY
+356 
-362 RISRGKCSDVDQ
+362 SDI
-374 SSNNVWLWSDA
+374 
-385 RLKNIGNTYTSGLE
+385 RLKNVGEPFTAGLN
-399 ELNQLK
+399 ELEKLN
-405 FYHFTFKNDKDKTP
+405 FYHYTYKNDKDQVP
-419 QVGVIAQDLQ
+419 QVGVMAQDLQ

>member
-71 GRNQRIFMNGK
+71 GRNQRIFMNGRK
-82 TDGYVG
+82 DGYVG

-93 VNIPA
+93 VNIPT
-98 NSILF
+98 NSVLFGQNILF
-103 GKNSLSSGTGG
+103 PFNYVTKETSAN
-114 TATTNLVGI
+114 NLVGI
-123 GFGTTNYLNS
+123 GFGTSNYLNS

-139 AGAFTDAVSIGK
+139 AGAFTDAVSIGN
-151 GANGNEYGVAIGS
+151 GADGNEYGVAIGS
-164 NSQTR
+164 KAQTR

-191 AGPFATDTGK
+191 SGPFATDTGK
-201 NAISIGYNADAI
+201 NAISIGYNAEAI
-213 AKNGIAIGYNASAT
+213 AKNGIAIGYNASAM
-227 DENSVAIGYNATAPF
+227 DENSVAIGYNATAPY
-242 KNSIVLG
+242 KNTVVLG
-249 TEKDTVYIPGN
+249 DTNKTVYIPGN
-260 LIIGKTTAVGV
+260 LVVNHAALIGRNAG
-271 RAVSDGRSY
+271 RNDNLYFRPYAQEDGRHFAV
-280 PLYAYT
+280 LNA
-286 HRSHDG
+286 G
-292 DDRHFTDI
+292 DWKGEDSNVSLVQDDTNDDKLVVRVGPYSTQT
-300 VDVIERNHADDYKG
+300 EWWRRDYK
-314 SGDFAVAMVG
+314 DNN
-324 SRTPG
+324 
-329 IQLGPY
+329 
-335 TFRTHAWSSGY
+335 RTHINFEDPTRG
-346 NDNQKICPPT
+346 NDPKSHKQ
-356 NSGDWY
+356 
-362 RISRGKCSDVDQ
+362 SDI
-374 SSNNVWLWSDA
+374 
-385 RLKNIGNTYTSGLE
+385 RLKNVGEPFTAGLN
-399 ELNQLK
+399 ELEKLN
-405 FYHFTFKNDKDKTP
+405 FYHFTFKKDKDQVP
-419 QVGVIAQDLQ
+419 QVGVMAQDLQ

>member
-71 GRNQRIFMNGK
+71 GRNQRIFMNGRK
-82 TDGYVG
+82 DGYIG

-93 VNIPA
+93 VNIPT
-98 NSILF
+98 NSVLF
-103 GKNSLSSGTGG
+103 GQNTLFPFDYVTKETPAN
-114 TATTNLVGI
+114 NLVGI
-123 GFGTTNYLNS
+123 GFGTSNYLNS

-139 AGAFTDAVSIGK
+139 AGAFTDAVSIGN

-164 NSQTR
+164 KAQTR

-191 AGPFATDTGK
+191 AGPFLTDTGK

-213 AKNGIAIGYNASAT
+213 AKNGIAIGYNASAM
-227 DENSVAIGYNATAPF
+227 DENSVAIGYNATAHY
-242 KNSIVLG
+242 KNTVVLG
-249 TEKDTVYIPGN
+249 DTNTTVYIPGN
-260 LIIGKTTAVGV
+260 LVVNHAALIG
-271 RAVSDGRSY
+271 RAAGRNDNLYFRPYAQEDGRHFAV
-280 PLYAYT
+280 LNA
-286 HRSHDG
+286 G
-292 DDRHFTDI
+292 DWKGEDSNVSLVQDDTNDDKLVVRVGPYSTQT
-300 VDVIERNHADDYKG
+300 EWWRRDYK
-314 SGDFAVAMVG
+314 DNN
-324 SRTPG
+324 
-329 IQLGPY
+329 
-335 TFRTHAWSSGY
+335 RTHINFEDPTRG
-346 NDNQKICPPT
+346 NDPKSHRQ
-356 NSGDWY
+356 
-362 RISRGKCSDVDQ
+362 SDI
-374 SSNNVWLWSDA
+374 
-385 RLKNIGNTYTSGLE
+385 RLKNVGEPFTAGLN
-399 ELNQLK
+399 ELEKLN
-405 FYHFTFKNDKDKTP
+405 FYHFTFKKDKDQVP
-419 QVGVIAQDLQ
+419 QVGVMAQDLQ

>member
-9 NEKPKTKRKGFSLV
+9 NEKPKSKRKGFSLV

-71 GRNQRIFMNGK
+71 GRNQRIFMNGRK
-82 TDGYVG
+82 DGYIG

-93 VNIPA
+93 VNIPT
-98 NSILF
+98 NSVLF
-103 GKNSLSSGTGG
+103 GQNILSPFNY
-114 TATTNLVGI
+114 ATKETSANNLVGI
-123 GFGTTNYLNS
+123 GFGTSNYLNS

-139 AGAFTDAVSIGK
+139 AAANTDSVTIGNS
-151 GANGNEYGVAIGS
+151 ASGNDYGVAIGS

-169 YKNSVAIGYNAR
+169 YKNSVAIGYSAR
-181 TVGENAITIG
+181 TTGENAVAIG
-191 AGPFATDTGK
+191 ASQWSTEAG
-201 NAISIGYNADAI
+201 
-213 AKNGIAIGYNASAT
+213 
-227 DENSVAIGYNATAPF
+227 ERSVAIGYGARARYENSIAIGANASVMGENSIAIGNNATANY
-242 KNSIVLG
+242 KNTVVLG
-249 TEKDTVYIPGN
+249 DSNTTVFIPGN
-260 LIIGKTTAVGV
+260 LVVNHAALIG
-271 RAVSDGRSY
+271 RAAGRNDNLYFRPYAQEDGRHFAV
-280 PLYAYT
+280 LNA
-286 HRSHDG
+286 G
-292 DDRHFTDI
+292 DWKGNDSNLSMVQDDTDTDKL
-300 VDVIERNHADDYKG
+300 VVRVGPYSTQTEWWRGDYK
-314 SGDFAVAMVG
+314 DNN
-324 SRTPG
+324 
-329 IQLGPY
+329 
-335 TFRTHAWSSGY
+335 RTHI
-346 NDNQKICPPT
+346 NFEDPT
-356 NSGDWY
+356 
-362 RISRGKCSDVDQ
+362 RGNNPKSHKHSDI
-374 SSNNVWLWSDA
+374 
-385 RLKNIGNTYTSGLE
+385 RLKNVGEPFTAGLN
-399 ELNQLK
+399 ELEKLN
-405 FYHFTFKNDKDKTP
+405 FYHFTFKKDKDQVP
-419 QVGVIAQDLQ
+419 QVGVMAQDLQ

>member
-71 GRNQRIFMNGK
+71 GRNQRIFMNGRK
-82 TDGYVG
+82 DGYVG

-93 VNIPA
+93 VNIPT
-98 NSILF
+98 NSVLF
-103 GKNSLSSGTGG
+103 GQNILSPFNY
-114 TATTNLVGI
+114 ATKETSANNLVGI

-139 AGAFTDAVSIGK
+139 AAANTDAVSIGN
-151 GANGNEYGVAIGS
+151 GANGNDYGVAIGS

-169 YKNSVAIGYNAR
+169 HKNSVAIGYSAR
-181 TVGENAITIG
+181 TTGENAVAIG
-191 AGPFATDTGK
+191 ASQWGTEAG
-201 NAISIGYNADAI
+201 
-213 AKNGIAIGYNASAT
+213 
-227 DENSVAIGYNATAPF
+227 ERSVAIGYGAKASYERSIAIGANASVMGENSIAIGNNATAHY
-242 KNSIVLG
+242 KNTVVLG
-249 TEKDTVYIPGN
+249 DSNTTVFIPGN
-260 LIIGKTTAVGV
+260 LVVNHAALIG
-271 RAVSDGRSY
+271 RAAGRNDNLYFRPYAQEDGRHFAV
-280 PLYAYT
+280 LNA
-286 HRSHDG
+286 G
-292 DDRHFTDI
+292 DWKGEDSNLSMVQDDTDTDKL
-300 VDVIERNHADDYKG
+300 VVRVGPYSTQTEWWRRDYK
-314 SGDFAVAMVG
+314 DNN
-324 SRTPG
+324 
-329 IQLGPY
+329 
-335 TFRTHAWSSGY
+335 RTHINFEDPTRG
-346 NDNQKICPPT
+346 NDPKSHRQ
-356 NSGDWY
+356 
-362 RISRGKCSDVDQ
+362 SDI
-374 SSNNVWLWSDA
+374 
-385 RLKNIGNTYTSGLE
+385 RLKNVGEPFTAGLN
-399 ELNQLK
+399 ELEKLN
-405 FYHFTFKNDKDKTP
+405 FYHFTFKKDKDQVP
-419 QVGVIAQDLQ
+419 QVGVMAQDLQ

>member
-9 NEKPKTKRKGFSLV
+9 NEKPKSKRKGFSLV

-71 GRNQRIFMNGK
+71 GRNQRIFMNGRK
-82 TDGYVG
+82 DGYVG

-93 VNIPA
+93 VNIPT
-98 NSILF
+98 NSVIF
-103 GKNSLSSGTGG
+103 GKNMLFPFDYVTKESP
-114 TATTNLVGI
+114 ANNLVGI
-123 GFGTTNYLNS
+123 GFDTSNYLNS

-139 AGAFTDAVSIGK
+139 AGAFTDAVSIGN
-151 GANGNEYGVAIGS
+151 GASGSDYGVAIGS
-164 NSQTR
+164 NSNTR
-169 YKNSVAIGYNAR
+169 HKNSVAIGYRAQ
-181 TVGENAITIG
+181 TTGENAV
-191 AGPFATDTGK
+191 
-201 NAISIGYNADAI
+201 
-213 AKNGIAIGYNASAT
+213 AIGGSQWGTEAG
-227 DENSVAIGYNATAPF
+227 ERSVAIGYGARARYNNSIAIGANASVMGENSIAIGNNATANY
-242 KNSIVLG
+242 KNTVVLG
-249 TEKDTVYIPGN
+249 DSNTTVFIPGN
-260 LIIGKTTAVGV
+260 LVVNHAALIG
-271 RAVSDGRSY
+271 RAAGRNDNLYFRPYAQEDGR
-280 PLYAYT
+280 
-286 HRSHDG
+286 H
-292 DDRHFTDI
+292 
-300 VDVIERNHADDYKG
+300 
-314 SGDFAVAMVG
+314 FAVLNAGDWKGEDSNLSMVQDDTNTDKLVV
-324 SRTPG
+324 RV
-329 IQLGPY
+329 GPY
-335 TFRTHAWSSGY
+335 STLTEWWRRDYRDNNRTHI
-346 NDNQKICPPT
+346 NFEDPT
-356 NSGDWY
+356 KGNNPKSH
-362 RISRGKCSDVDQ
+362 RQSDI
-374 SSNNVWLWSDA
+374 
-385 RLKNIGNTYTSGLE
+385 RLKNVGEPFTAGLN
-399 ELNQLK
+399 ELEKLN
-405 FYHFTFKNDKDKTP
+405 FYHFTFKKDKDQVP
-419 QVGVIAQDLQ
+419 QVGVMAQDLQ

>member
-71 GRNQRIFMNGK
+71 GRNQRIFMNGRK
-82 TDGYVG
+82 DGYVG

-93 VNIPA
+93 VNIPT
-98 NSILF
+98 NSVLF
-103 GKNSLSSGTGG
+103 GQNMLSPFDFVTKETS
-114 TATTNLVGI
+114 ANNLVGI

-139 AGAFTDAVSIGK
+139 ASANTDSVTIGNSAS
-151 GANGNEYGVAIGS
+151 GSEYGVAIGS
-164 NSQTR
+164 NSNTR
-169 YKNSVAIGYNAR
+169 HKNSVAIGYRAQ
-181 TVGENAITIG
+181 TSGENAV
-191 AGPFATDTGK
+191 
-201 NAISIGYNADAI
+201 
-213 AKNGIAIGYNASAT
+213 AIGGSQWGT
-227 DENSVAIGYNATAPF
+227 ESGERSVAIGYGARARYNNSIAIGANASVMGENSIAIGNNATANY
-242 KNSIVLG
+242 KNTVVLG
-249 TEKDTVYIPGN
+249 DSDTTVFIPGN
-260 LIIGKTTAVGV
+260 LVVNHAALIGRSGGINDNLYFRPYAQE
-271 RAVSDGRSY
+271 DGR
-280 PLYAYT
+280 
-286 HRSHDG
+286 H
-292 DDRHFTDI
+292 
-300 VDVIERNHADDYKG
+300 
-314 SGDFAVAMVG
+314 FAVLNAGDWKGGDSNLSMVQDA
-324 SRTPG
+324 TNTDN
-329 IQLGPY
+329 LVVKVGPY
-335 TFRTHAWSSGY
+335 STYTERWRRDYRDNNRTHINFENPARG
-346 NDNQKICPPT
+346 DNPKSHRQ
-356 NSGDWY
+356 
-362 RISRGKCSDVDQ
+362 SDI
-374 SSNNVWLWSDA
+374 
-385 RLKNIGNTYTSGLE
+385 RLKNVGEPFTAGLN
-399 ELNQLK
+399 ELEKLN
-405 FYHFTFKNDKDKTP
+405 FYHFTFKKDKDQVP
-419 QVGVIAQDLQ
+419 QVGVMAQDLQ

>member
-71 GRNQRIFMNGK
+71 GRNQRIFMNGRK
-82 TDGYVG
+82 DGYVG

-93 VNIPA
+93 VNIPT
-98 NSILF
+98 NSVLF
-103 GKNSLSSGTGG
+103 GQNILSPFNY
-114 TATTNLVGI
+114 ATKETSANNLVGI
-123 GFGTTNYLNS
+123 GFGTSNYLNS

-139 AGAFTDAVSIGK
+139 AAANTDSVTIGNSAS
-151 GANGNEYGVAIGS
+151 GSDYGVAIGS

-169 YKNSVAIGYNAR
+169 HKNSVAIGYSAR
-181 TVGENAITIG
+181 TTGENAVAIG
-191 AGPFATDTGK
+191 ASQWSTEAG
-201 NAISIGYNADAI
+201 
-213 AKNGIAIGYNASAT
+213 
-227 DENSVAIGYNATAPF
+227 ERSVAIGYGARARYENSIAIGANASVMGENSIAIGNNATAHY
-242 KNSIVLG
+242 KNTVVLG
-249 TEKDTVYIPGN
+249 DSNTTVFIPGN
-260 LIIGKTTAVGV
+260 LVVNHAALIG
-271 RAVSDGRSY
+271 RAAGRNDNLYFRPYAQEDGRHFAV
-280 PLYAYT
+280 LNA
-286 HRSHDG
+286 G
-292 DDRHFTDI
+292 DWKGNDSNLSMVQDDTDTDKL
-300 VDVIERNHADDYKG
+300 VVRVGPYSTQTEWWRGDYK
-314 SGDFAVAMVG
+314 DNN
-324 SRTPG
+324 
-329 IQLGPY
+329 
-335 TFRTHAWSSGY
+335 RTHI
-346 NDNQKICPPT
+346 NFEDPT
-356 NSGDWY
+356 
-362 RISRGKCSDVDQ
+362 RGNNPKSHKHSDI
-374 SSNNVWLWSDA
+374 
-385 RLKNIGNTYTSGLE
+385 RLKNVGEPFTAGLN
-399 ELNQLK
+399 ELEKLN
-405 FYHFTFKNDKDKTP
+405 FYHFTFKKDKDQVP
-419 QVGVIAQDLQ
+419 QVGVMAQDLQ

>member
-9 NEKPKTKRKGFSLV
+9 NEKPKTKRKRKGFSLV

-71 GRNQRIFMNGK
+71 GRNQRIFMNGRK
-82 TDGYVG
+82 DGYVG

-93 VNIPA
+93 VNIPT
-98 NSILF
+98 NSVLLGQNILF
-103 GKNSLSSGTGG
+103 PFNY
-114 TATTNLVGI
+114 ATKETSANNLVGI

-139 AGAFTDAVSIGK
+139 AAANTDSVTIGNS
-151 GANGNEYGVAIGS
+151 ASGNDYGVAIGS

-169 YKNSVAIGYNAR
+169 YKNSVAIGYSAR
-181 TVGENAITIG
+181 TTGENAVAIG
-191 AGPFATDTGK
+191 ASQWSTEAG
-201 NAISIGYNADAI
+201 
-213 AKNGIAIGYNASAT
+213 
-227 DENSVAIGYNATAPF
+227 ERSVAIGYGARARYENSIAIGANASVMGENSIAIGNNATANY
-242 KNSIVLG
+242 KNTVVLG
-249 TEKDTVYIPGN
+249 DSNTTVFIPGN
-260 LIIGKTTAVGV
+260 LVVNHAALIG
-271 RAVSDGRSY
+271 RAAGRNDNLYFRPYAQEDGRHFAV
-280 PLYAYT
+280 LNA
-286 HRSHDG
+286 G
-292 DDRHFTDI
+292 DWKGNDSNLSMVQDDTDTDKL
-300 VDVIERNHADDYKG
+300 VVRVGPYSTQTEWWRGDYK
-314 SGDFAVAMVG
+314 DNN
-324 SRTPG
+324 
-329 IQLGPY
+329 
-335 TFRTHAWSSGY
+335 RTHI
-346 NDNQKICPPT
+346 NFEDPT
-356 NSGDWY
+356 
-362 RISRGKCSDVDQ
+362 RGNNPKSHKHSDI
-374 SSNNVWLWSDA
+374 
-385 RLKNIGNTYTSGLE
+385 RLKNVGEPFTAGLN
-399 ELNQLK
+399 ELEKLN
-405 FYHFTFKNDKDKTP
+405 FYHFTFKKDKDQVP
-419 QVGVIAQDLQ
+419 QVGVMAQDLQ

>member
-71 GRNQRIFMNGK
+71 GRNQRIFMNGRK
-82 TDGYVG
+82 DGYVG

-93 VNIPA
+93 VNIPT
-98 NSILF
+98 NSVLFGQNILF
-103 GKNSLSSGTGG
+103 PFNY
-114 TATTNLVGI
+114 ATKETSANNLVGI

-139 AGAFTDAVSIGK
+139 AGAFTDAVSIGN

-169 YKNSVAIGYNAR
+169 HKNSVAIGYSAR
-181 TVGENAITIG
+181 TTGENAVAIG
-191 AGPFATDTGK
+191 ASQWGTEAG
-201 NAISIGYNADAI
+201 
-213 AKNGIAIGYNASAT
+213 
-227 DENSVAIGYNATAPF
+227 ERSVAIGYGAGARYKNSIAIGANASVMGENSIAIGNNATASY
-242 KNSIVLG
+242 KNTVVLG
-249 TEKDTVYIPGN
+249 DSNTTVFIPGN
-260 LIIGKTTAVGV
+260 LVVNHAALIG
-271 RAVSDGRSY
+271 RAAGRNDNLYFRPYAQEDGRHFAV
-280 PLYAYT
+280 LNA
-286 HRSHDG
+286 G
-292 DDRHFTDI
+292 DWKGNDSNLSMVQDDTDTDKL
-300 VDVIERNHADDYKG
+300 VVRVGPYSTQTEWWRGDYK
-314 SGDFAVAMVG
+314 DNN
-324 SRTPG
+324 
-329 IQLGPY
+329 
-335 TFRTHAWSSGY
+335 RTHI
-346 NDNQKICPPT
+346 NFEDPT
-356 NSGDWY
+356 
-362 RISRGKCSDVDQ
+362 RGNNTKSHKHSDI
-374 SSNNVWLWSDA
+374 
-385 RLKNIGNTYTSGLE
+385 RLKNVGEPFTAGLN
-399 ELNQLK
+399 ELEKLN
-405 FYHFTFKNDKDKTP
+405 FYHFTFKKDKDQVP
-419 QVGVIAQDLQ
+419 QVGVMAQDLQ

-465 VCAIAKDVTN
+465 VCVITKDVTN

>member
-71 GRNQRIFMNGK
+71 GRNQRIFMNGRK
-82 TDGYVG
+82 DGYVG

-93 VNIPA
+93 VNIPT
-98 NSILF
+98 NSVLF
-103 GKNSLSSGTGG
+103 GQNILSPFNY
-114 TATTNLVGI
+114 ATKETSANNLVGI

-139 AGAFTDAVSIGK
+139 AAANTDSVTIGNS
-151 GANGNEYGVAIGS
+151 ASGNDYGVAIGS

-169 YKNSVAIGYNAR
+169 YKNSVAIGYSAR
-181 TVGENAITIG
+181 TTGENAVAIG
-191 AGPFATDTGK
+191 ASQWSTESG
-201 NAISIGYNADAI
+201 
-213 AKNGIAIGYNASAT
+213 
-227 DENSVAIGYNATAPF
+227 ERSVAIGYGARARYENSIAIGANASVMGENSIAIGNNATASY
-242 KNSIVLG
+242 KNTVVLG
-249 TEKDTVYIPGN
+249 DSNTTVFIPGN
-260 LIIGKTTAVGV
+260 LVVNHAALIG
-271 RAVSDGRSY
+271 RAAGRNDNLYFRPYAQEDGRHFAV
-280 PLYAYT
+280 LNA
-286 HRSHDG
+286 G
-292 DDRHFTDI
+292 DWKGEDSNVSLVQDDTNDDKLVVRVGPYSTQT
-300 VDVIERNHADDYKG
+300 EWWRRDYK
-314 SGDFAVAMVG
+314 DNN
-324 SRTPG
+324 
-329 IQLGPY
+329 
-335 TFRTHAWSSGY
+335 RTHI
-346 NDNQKICPPT
+346 NFEDPT
-356 NSGDWY
+356 
-362 RISRGKCSDVDQ
+362 RGNNPKSHKHSDI
-374 SSNNVWLWSDA
+374 
-385 RLKNIGNTYTSGLE
+385 RLKNVGEPFTAGLN
-399 ELNQLK
+399 ELEKLN
-405 FYHFTFKNDKDKTP
+405 FYHFTFKKDKDQVP
-419 QVGVIAQDLQ
+419 QVGVMAQDLQ

>member
-71 GRNQRIFMNGK
+71 GRNQRIFMNGRK
-82 TDGYVG
+82 DGYIG

-93 VNIPA
+93 VNIPT
-98 NSILF
+98 NSVLFGQNILF
-103 GKNSLSSGTGG
+103 PFNY
-114 TATTNLVGI
+114 ATKETSANNLVGI

-139 AGAFTDAVSIGK
+139 AGAFTDAVSIGN

-164 NSQTR
+164 NASTR
-169 YKNSVAIGYNAR
+169 RKNSVAIGSNAR
-181 TVGENAITIG
+181 TIGENAINIG
-191 AGPFATDTGK
+191 ASPKFAPDVAQ
-201 NAISIGYNADAI
+201 NSIAIGYNADAI
-213 AKNGIAIGYNASAT
+213 NKNAIAIGYNASAM
-227 DENSVAIGYNATAPF
+227 DENSVAIGYNATAPY
-242 KNSIVLG
+242 KNTVVLG
-249 TEKDTVYIPGN
+249 DTNTTVYIPGN
-260 LIIGKTTAVGV
+260 LVVNHAALIGRNAG
-271 RAVSDGRSY
+271 RNDNLYFRPYAQEDGRHFAV
-280 PLYAYT
+280 LNA
-286 HRSHDG
+286 G
-292 DDRHFTDI
+292 DWKGEDSNVSLVQDDTNDDKLVVRVGPYSTQT
-300 VDVIERNHADDYKG
+300 EWWRRDYK
-314 SGDFAVAMVG
+314 DNN
-324 SRTPG
+324 
-329 IQLGPY
+329 
-335 TFRTHAWSSGY
+335 RTHINFEDPTRG
-346 NDNQKICPPT
+346 NDPKSHRQ
-356 NSGDWY
+356 
-362 RISRGKCSDVDQ
+362 SDI
-374 SSNNVWLWSDA
+374 
-385 RLKNIGNTYTSGLE
+385 RLKNVGEPFTAGLN
-399 ELNQLK
+399 ELEKLN
-405 FYHFTFKNDKDKTP
+405 FYHFTFKKDKDQVP
-419 QVGVIAQDLQ
+419 QVGVMAQDLQ

>member
-9 NEKPKTKRKGFSLV
+9 NEKPKNKKKGFSLV

-36 AASAPMI
+36 ATSAPMI

-71 GRNQRIFMNGK
+71 GRNQRIFMNGRK
-82 TDGYVG
+82 DGYVG

-93 VNIPA
+93 VNIPT
-98 NSILF
+98 NSVLF
-103 GKNSLSSGTGG
+103 GQNILSPFNY
-114 TATTNLVGI
+114 ATKETSANNLVGI

-139 AGAFTDAVSIGK
+139 ASANTDSVTIGNS
-151 GANGNEYGVAIGS
+151 ASGNEYGVAIGS

-169 YKNSVAIGYNAR
+169 YKNSVAIGYSAR
-181 TVGENAITIG
+181 TTGENAVAIG
-191 AGPFATDTGK
+191 ASQWGTKAG
-201 NAISIGYNADAI
+201 
-213 AKNGIAIGYNASAT
+213 
-227 DENSVAIGYNATAPF
+227 ERSVAIGYGAGAHYE
-242 KNSIVLG
+242 NSIAIGANASVMGENSIAIGNNAIAHYKNTVVLG
-249 TEKDTVYIPGN
+249 DSNTTVFIPGN
-260 LIIGKTTAVGV
+260 LVVNHAALIGREAG
-271 RAVSDGRSY
+271 RNDNLYFRPYAQEDGRHFAV
-280 PLYAYT
+280 LNA
-286 HRSHDG
+286 G
-292 DDRHFTDI
+292 DWKGNDSNLSMVQDDTDTDKL
-300 VDVIERNHADDYKG
+300 VVRVGPYSTQTEWWRGDYK
-314 SGDFAVAMVG
+314 DNN
-324 SRTPG
+324 
-329 IQLGPY
+329 
-335 TFRTHAWSSGY
+335 RTHI
-346 NDNQKICPPT
+346 NFEDPT
-356 NSGDWY
+356 
-362 RISRGKCSDVDQ
+362 RGNNPKSHKHSDI
-374 SSNNVWLWSDA
+374 
-385 RLKNIGNTYTSGLE
+385 RLKNVGEPFTAGLN
-399 ELNQLK
+399 ELEKLN
-405 FYHFTFKNDKDKTP
+405 FYHFTFKKDKDQVP
-419 QVGVIAQDLQ
+419 QVGVMAQDLQ

>member
-71 GRNQRIFMNGK
+71 GRNQRIFMNGRK
-82 TDGYVG
+82 DGYVG

-93 VNIPA
+93 VSVPV
-98 NSILF
+98 NSVLF
-103 GKNSLSSGTGG
+103 GQNTLFPS
-114 TATTNLVGI
+114 ANNLVGI
-123 GFGTTNYLNS
+123 GFGTSNYLNS

-139 AGAFTDAVSIGK
+139 AAANTDSVTIGNGAD
-151 GANGNEYGVAIGS
+151 GNEYGVAIGS
-164 NSQTR
+164 KAQTR

-201 NAISIGYNADAI
+201 NAISIGYNAEAI
-213 AKNGIAIGYNASAT
+213 AKNGIAIGYNASAM
-227 DENSVAIGYNATAPF
+227 DENSVAIGYNATANY
-242 KNSIVLG
+242 KNTVVLG
-249 TEKDTVYIPGN
+249 DSNTTVFIPGN
-260 LIIGKTTAVGV
+260 LVVNHAALIG
-271 RAVSDGRSY
+271 RAAGRNDNLYFRPYAQEDGRHFAV
-280 PLYAYT
+280 LNAG
-286 HRSHDG
+286 DWKG
-292 DDRHFTDI
+292 DDSNLSMVQDDTDTDKL
-300 VDVIERNHADDYKG
+300 VVRVGPYSTQTEWWRRDYK
-314 SGDFAVAMVG
+314 DNN
-324 SRTPG
+324 
-329 IQLGPY
+329 
-335 TFRTHAWSSGY
+335 RTHI
-346 NDNQKICPPT
+346 NFEDPT
-356 NSGDWY
+356 
-362 RISRGKCSDVDQ
+362 RGNNPKSHKHSDI
-374 SSNNVWLWSDA
+374 
-385 RLKNIGNTYTSGLE
+385 RLKNVGEPFTAGLN
-399 ELNQLK
+399 ELEKLN
-405 FYHFTFKNDKDKTP
+405 FYHFTFKKDKDQVP
-419 QVGVIAQDLQ
+419 QVGVMAQDLQ

>member
-71 GRNQRIFMNGK
+71 GRNQRIFMNGRK
-82 TDGYVG
+82 DGYVG

-93 VNIPA
+93 VNIPT
-98 NSILF
+98 NSVLF
-103 GKNSLSSGTGG
+103 GQNILSPFNY
-114 TATTNLVGI
+114 ATKETSANNLVGI

-139 AGAFTDAVSIGK
+139 AAANTDSVTIGNGAD
-151 GANGNEYGVAIGS
+151 GNEYGVAIGS
-164 NSQTR
+164 KAQTR
-169 YKNSVAIGYNAR
+169 HKNSVAIGYNTR
-181 TVGENAITIG
+181 TIG
-191 AGPFATDTGK
+191 E
-201 NAISIGYNADAI
+201 NAISIGTSDDGGFTNAH
-213 AKNGIAIGYNASAT
+213 NSIAIGYNARAAANNSLAIGHT
-227 DENSVAIGYNATAPF
+227 ARAIEENSVAIGYNAIASY
-242 KNSIVLG
+242 KNTVVLG
-249 TEKDTVYIPGN
+249 DSNTTVYIPGN
-260 LIIGKTTAVGV
+260 LVVNHAALIG
-271 RAVSDGRSY
+271 RAAGRNDNLYFRPYAQEDGRHFAV
-280 PLYAYT
+280 LNA
-286 HRSHDG
+286 G
-292 DDRHFTDI
+292 DWKGEDSNVSLVQDDTNDDKLVVRVGPYSTQT
-300 VDVIERNHADDYKG
+300 EWWRRDYK
-314 SGDFAVAMVG
+314 DNN
-324 SRTPG
+324 
-329 IQLGPY
+329 
-335 TFRTHAWSSGY
+335 RTHINFEDPTRG
-346 NDNQKICPPT
+346 NDPKSHRQ
-356 NSGDWY
+356 
-362 RISRGKCSDVDQ
+362 SDI
-374 SSNNVWLWSDA
+374 
-385 RLKNIGNTYTSGLE
+385 RLKNVGEPFTAGLN
-399 ELNQLK
+399 ELEKLN
-405 FYHFTFKNDKDKTP
+405 FYHFTFKKDKDQVP
-419 QVGVIAQDLQ
+419 QVGVMAQDLQ

>member
-9 NEKPKTKRKGFSLV
+9 NEKPKSKRKGFSLV

-71 GRNQRIFMNGK
+71 GRNQRIFMNGRK
-82 TDGYVG
+82 DGYVG

-93 VNIPA
+93 VNIPT
-98 NSILF
+98 NSVLF
-103 GKNSLSSGTGG
+103 GQNMLSPFDFVTKETS
-114 TATTNLVGI
+114 ANNLVGI

-139 AGAFTDAVSIGK
+139 ASANTDSVTIGNSAS
-151 GANGNEYGVAIGS
+151 GSEYGVAIGS
-164 NSQTR
+164 NSNTR
-169 YKNSVAIGYNAR
+169 HKNSVAIGYRAQ
-181 TVGENAITIG
+181 TSGENAV
-191 AGPFATDTGK
+191 
-201 NAISIGYNADAI
+201 
-213 AKNGIAIGYNASAT
+213 AIGGSQWGTEAG
-227 DENSVAIGYNATAPF
+227 ERSVAIGFGAGARYNNSIAIGSNASVMGENSIAIGNNATAHY
-242 KNSIVLG
+242 KNTVVLG
-249 TEKDTVYIPGN
+249 DSNTTVFIPGN
-260 LIIGKTTAVGV
+260 LVVNHAALIG
-271 RAVSDGRSY
+271 RAAGRNDNLYFRPYAQEDGRHFAV
-280 PLYAYT
+280 LNAG
-286 HRSHDG
+286 DWKG
-292 DDRHFTDI
+292 DDSNLSMVQDDTDTDKL
-300 VDVIERNHADDYKG
+300 VVRVGPYSTQTEWWRRDYK
-314 SGDFAVAMVG
+314 DNN
-324 SRTPG
+324 
-329 IQLGPY
+329 
-335 TFRTHAWSSGY
+335 RTHINFEDPSKG
-346 NDNQKICPPT
+346 
-356 NSGDWY
+356 NSTK
-362 RISRGKCSDVDQ
+362 SHKHSDI
-374 SSNNVWLWSDA
+374 
-385 RLKNIGNTYTSGLE
+385 RLKNVGEPFTAGLN
-399 ELNQLK
+399 ELEKLN
-405 FYHFTFKNDKDKTP
+405 FYHFTFKKDKDQVP
-419 QVGVIAQDLQ
+419 QVGVMAQDLQ

-487 EAQAQTIEQQQVEI
+487 ESQAQTIEQQQVEI

>member
-71 GRNQRIFMNGK
+71 GRNQRIFMNGRK
-82 TDGYVG
+82 DGYIG

-93 VNIPA
+93 VNIPT
-98 NSILF
+98 NSVLFGQNILF
-103 GKNSLSSGTGG
+103 PFNY
-114 TATTNLVGI
+114 ATKETSANNLVGI
-123 GFGTTNYLNS
+123 GFGTSNYLNS

-139 AGAFTDAVSIGK
+139 ASANTDSVTIGNSAS
-151 GANGNEYGVAIGS
+151 GSDYGVAIGS

-169 YKNSVAIGYNAR
+169 HKNSVAIGYSAR
-181 TVGENAITIG
+181 TTGENAVAIG
-191 AGPFATDTGK
+191 ASQWSTEAG
-201 NAISIGYNADAI
+201 
-213 AKNGIAIGYNASAT
+213 
-227 DENSVAIGYNATAPF
+227 ERSVAIGYEARARYENSIAIGANASVMGENSIAIGNNATANY
-242 KNSIVLG
+242 KNTVVLG
-249 TEKDTVYIPGN
+249 DSNTTVFIPGN
-260 LIIGKTTAVGV
+260 LVVNHAALIGRNAG
-271 RAVSDGRSY
+271 RNDNLYFRPYAQEDGRHFAV
-280 PLYAYT
+280 LNA
-286 HRSHDG
+286 G
-292 DDRHFTDI
+292 DWKGEDSNVSLVQDDTNDDKLVVRVGPYSTQT
-300 VDVIERNHADDYKG
+300 EWWRRDYK
-314 SGDFAVAMVG
+314 DNN
-324 SRTPG
+324 
-329 IQLGPY
+329 
-335 TFRTHAWSSGY
+335 RTHI
-346 NDNQKICPPT
+346 NFEDPT
-356 NSGDWY
+356 
-362 RISRGKCSDVDQ
+362 RGNNPKSHRQSDI
-374 SSNNVWLWSDA
+374 
-385 RLKNIGNTYTSGLE
+385 RLKNVGEPFTAGLN
-399 ELNQLK
+399 ELEKLN
-405 FYHFTFKNDKDKTP
+405 FYHFTFKKDKDQVP
-419 QVGVIAQDLQ
+419 QVGVMAQDLQ

>member
-71 GRNQRIFMNGK
+71 GRNQRIFMNGRK
-82 TDGYVG
+82 DGYVG

-93 VNIPA
+93 VNIPT
-98 NSILF
+98 NSVLF
-103 GKNSLSSGTGG
+103 GQNILSPFNY
-114 TATTNLVGI
+114 ATKETSANNLVGI

-139 AGAFTDAVSIGK
+139 AAANTDSVSIGNS
-151 GANGNEYGVAIGS
+151 ADGNEYGVAIGS
-164 NSQTR
+164 KAQTR

-213 AKNGIAIGYNASAT
+213 AKNGIAIGYNASAM
-227 DENSVAIGYNATAPF
+227 DENSVAIGYNATAPY
-242 KNSIVLG
+242 KNTVVLG
-249 TEKDTVYIPGN
+249 DSNTTVFIPGN
-260 LIIGKTTAVGV
+260 LVVNHAALIG
-271 RAVSDGRSY
+271 RAAGRNDNLYFRPYAQEDGRHFAV
-280 PLYAYT
+280 LNA
-286 HRSHDG
+286 G
-292 DDRHFTDI
+292 DWKGNDSNLSMVQDDTDTDKL
-300 VDVIERNHADDYKG
+300 VVRVGPYSTQTEWWRGDYK
-314 SGDFAVAMVG
+314 DNN
-324 SRTPG
+324 
-329 IQLGPY
+329 
-335 TFRTHAWSSGY
+335 RTHI
-346 NDNQKICPPT
+346 NFEDPT
-356 NSGDWY
+356 
-362 RISRGKCSDVDQ
+362 RGNNPKSHKHSDI
-374 SSNNVWLWSDA
+374 
-385 RLKNIGNTYTSGLE
+385 RLKNVGEPFTAGLN
-399 ELNQLK
+399 ELEKLN
-405 FYHFTFKNDKDKTP
+405 FYHFTFKKDKDQVP
-419 QVGVIAQDLQ
+419 QVGVMAQDLQ

>member
-71 GRNQRIFMNGK
+71 GRNQRIFMNGRK
-82 TDGYVG
+82 DGYVG

-93 VNIPA
+93 VNIPT
-98 NSILF
+98 NSVLFGQNILF
-103 GKNSLSSGTGG
+103 PFNY
-114 TATTNLVGI
+114 ATKETSANNLVGI

-139 AGAFTDAVSIGK
+139 AAANTDSVTIGNSAS
-151 GANGNEYGVAIGS
+151 GSDYGVAIGS

-169 YKNSVAIGYNAR
+169 HKNSVAIGYSAR
-181 TVGENAITIG
+181 TTGENAVAIG
-191 AGPFATDTGK
+191 ASQWGTEAG
-201 NAISIGYNADAI
+201 
-213 AKNGIAIGYNASAT
+213 
-227 DENSVAIGYNATAPF
+227 ERSVAIGYGAKASYERSIAIGANASVMGENSIAIGNNATAHY
-242 KNSIVLG
+242 KNTVVLG
-249 TEKDTVYIPGN
+249 DSNTTVFIPGN
-260 LIIGKTTAVGV
+260 LVVNHAALIG
-271 RAVSDGRSY
+271 RAAGRNDNLYFRPYAQEDGRHFAV
-280 PLYAYT
+280 LNA
-286 HRSHDG
+286 G
-292 DDRHFTDI
+292 DWKGEDSNLSMVQDDTDTDNL
-300 VDVIERNHADDYKG
+300 VVRVGPYSTQTERWRRDYK
-314 SGDFAVAMVG
+314 DNN
-324 SRTPG
+324 
-329 IQLGPY
+329 
-335 TFRTHAWSSGY
+335 RTHINFEDPTRG
-346 NDNQKICPPT
+346 NDPKSHRQ
-356 NSGDWY
+356 
-362 RISRGKCSDVDQ
+362 SDI
-374 SSNNVWLWSDA
+374 
-385 RLKNIGNTYTSGLE
+385 RLKNVGEPFTAGLN
-399 ELNQLK
+399 ELEKLN
-405 FYHFTFKNDKDKTP
+405 FYHFTFKKDKDQVP
-419 QVGVIAQDLQ
+419 QVGVMAQDLQ